1 MITNFWFIAVVLC
14 VVAAAFVLLPLF
26 RHRSTVPVADTD
38 RSQLNVDLYRERLAE
53 LEQSLKDGDVSA
65 EEFAQLKLELEYNL
79 LNETALQDAEAEQAG
94 ELVDNGSSKG
104 LSKLV
109 LSLAILVP
117 LFAVTAYSDF
127 GLSWGRI
134 NDLELS
140 KEFKGDNSHDDGS
153 MRSSIIKLAIRL
165 ENQPENHDGWFLLGQ
180 SYMNLGEFEKSADAY
195 RHLLDQF
202 PQDSGLSAYYAEALF
217 LADKRQMTGRV
228 EKAIGAAF
236 ALNPHNVT
244 ILEMKAMNAFQTGD
258 LGGAI
263 TLFEQALASGVEGE
277 RARLI
282 QQAIARLRTELG
294 DKAPA
299 PIAALSQQPSA
310 PFLASQQ
317 MSQQAGQTN
326 AAATDDVRT
335 SEKMADGAP
344 IRSVRLLVEVADSV
358 KSSPNDSVF
367 VYAKASAGPPMP
379 LAVERMRV
387 ADLPRLVT
395 LDETMGMMQG
405 MSLANFDSVVLV
417 ARISSS
423 GIANTSP
430 EDFQAKSE
438 VVDITTEN
446 PVIKLLI
453 ETRVRDQ

>member
-1 MITNFWFIAVVLC
+1 MITNFWFIAIVLC
-14 VVAAAFVLLPLF
+14 LVAAGFILIPLF
-26 RHRSTVPVADTD
+26 RHRAANGVDTN
-38 RSQLNVDLYRERLAE
+38 RSLLNVALYRERLAE
-53 LEQSLKDGDVSA
+53 LEQSQA
-65 EEFAQLKLELEYNL
+65 EGEVTTEQFTLLKLELEQNL
-79 LNETALQDAEAEQAG
+79 LSETALQGESEDQNFATNPATTDADRG
-94 ELVDNGSSKG
+94 I
-104 LSKLV
+104 SKLV
-109 LSLAILVP
+109 LTVALLVP

-127 GLSWGRI
+127 GLSWGAI

-140 KEFKGDNSHDDGS
+140 SEFKNTNPHDNDG
-153 MRSSIIKLAIRL
+153 MRGSILKLAKRL

-180 SYMNLGEFEKSADAY
+180 SYMSLGEFEKSADAY

-217 LADKRQMTGRV
+217 LADNRQMTGRV
-228 EKAIGAAF
+228 SRAIDAAYT
-236 ALNPHNVT
+236 LNPHNVT
-244 ILEMKAMNAFQTGD
+244 ILEIKAMNAFQTGD
-258 LGGAI
+258 LGAAV

-282 QQAIARLRTELG
+282 QQAIARLRSELG
-294 DKAPA
+294 DKAPPVA
-299 PIAALSQQPSA
+299 GTMPTQPMA
-310 PFLASQQ
+310 PF
-317 MSQQAGQTN
+317 AGN
-326 AAATDDVRT
+326 NPAATTTANNAGEAGTDAGPV
-335 SEKMADGAP
+335 
-344 IRSVRLLVEVADSV
+344 RSVQLLVEVADTVQSN
-358 KSSPNDSVF
+358 PNDSVF

-395 LDETMGMMQG
+395 LDETMGMMAG
-405 MSLANFDSVVLV
+405 MSLANFDTVVLV

-430 EDFQAKSE
+430 DDFQAASG

-453 ETRVRDQ
+453 ESRVRDQ

>member
-26 RHRSTVPVADTD
+26 RYRSTATVVDTD

-53 LEQSLKDGDVSA
+53 LEQSLKDGDVTA
-65 EEFAQLKLELEYNL
+65 EQFAQLKLELEYNL
-79 LNETALQDAEAEQAG
+79 LSETALQDAEAGQG
-94 ELVDNGSSKG
+94 GGSFGNGSSKG
-104 LSKLV
+104 VSKLV
-109 LSLAILVP
+109 LSIAILVP
-117 LFAVTAYSDF
+117 VFAVTAYSDF
-127 GLSWGRI
+127 GLSWGAI

-140 KEFKGDNSHDDGS
+140 KEFKQTDSHDSGT

-202 PQDSGLSAYYAEALF
+202 PQDSGLSAHYAEALF
-217 LADKRQMTGRV
+217 LADERQMTGRV
-228 EKAIGAAF
+228 DKAIDAAF

-244 ILEMKAMNAFQTGD
+244 ILEIKAMNAFQTGD
-258 LGGAI
+258 LGGAV
-263 TLFEQALASGVEGE
+263 TLFEKALASGVDGQ

-282 QQAIARLRTELG
+282 QQAIARLREELG
-294 DKAPA
+294 DGAPT
-299 PIAALSQQPSA
+299 PIAAVSTPPSA

-317 MSQQAGQTN
+317 ISQPTN
-326 AAATDDVRT
+326 GAANEIDDKT
-335 SEKMADGAP
+335 DGAP
-344 IRSVRLLVEVADSV
+344 IRSVRLLVEVSDTV
-358 KSSPNDSVF
+358 KSDPNDSVF
-367 VYAKASAGPPMP
+367 VYAKASVGPPMP

-405 MSLANFDSVVLV
+405 MSLANFDTVVLV

-430 EDFQAKSE
+430 DDFQAKSGA
-438 VVDITTEN
+438 VDVTKEN

>member
-26 RHRSTVPVADTD
+26 RYRSTIKVADTD
-38 RSQLNVDLYRERLAE
+38 RSQLNVALYRERLAE
-53 LEQSLKDGDVSA
+53 LALSLEDGDVTA
-65 EEFAQLKLELEYNL
+65 EQFAQLKLELEYNL
-79 LNETALQDAEAEQAG
+79 LNETALQDSESGQG
-94 ELVDNGSSKG
+94 GDFVDHSSAKG
-104 LSKLV
+104 LPKLV

-127 GLSWGRI
+127 GLSWGAI

-140 KEFKGDNSHDDGS
+140 KEFRSEKSHEDGS

-195 RHLLDQF
+195 RHLFDQF

-228 EKAIGAAF
+228 KKAIDVAF

-244 ILEMKAMNAFQTGD
+244 ILEIKAMNAFQTGD

-263 TLFEQALASGVEGE
+263 TLFEKALASGVEGE

-282 QQAIARLRTELG
+282 QQAIARLRSELG

-299 PIAALSQQPSA
+299 SIAALNKQPSA
-310 PFLASQQ
+310 PFVTSQQ
-317 MSQQAGQTN
+317 MGRQTGQIN
-326 AAATDDVRT
+326 DAVNN
-335 SEKMADGAP
+335 SENKTDGAP

-358 KSSPNDSVF
+358 NSGPNDSVF
-367 VYAKASAGPPMP
+367 VYAKASVGPPMP

-387 ADLPRLVT
+387 SDLPRLVT

-405 MSLANFDSVVLV
+405 MSLANFDTIVLV

-438 VVDITTEN
+438 VVDITKEN
-446 PVIKLLI
+446 PVVKLLI